1 MSPVAFGGNSLNG
14 VNPQARRSFI
24 GGEAAR
30 RNEKKRGN
38 AGTVFMLVLIVAV
51 VVVALGANSWKRD
64 LPVSNVRAEGNTI
77 VPTAEILRLAAIPKD
92 TKLFSVDI
100 AEVQKRVRQ
109 NPFIRAA
116 SVNRQGPEGISIA
129 VEERTPVAI
138 LIMDQM
144 LYIDEEGVVLP
155 LLKSERLFDLPVLT
169 GALPEA
175 ECIPG
180 RRVTSA
186 SILEALHLLSI
197 SRVISDELFRR
208 ISEVQVSE
216 SGDLVIYSAE
226 AGVPVLV
233 GHGDLPTRLL
243 KFDSFWRQIVER
255 RGPQQLQQVDLRF
268 EDQVVARWNAGLA
281 RRD

>member
-1 MSPVAFGGNSLNG
+1 MAFDGNSLSGANRQG
-14 VNPQARRSFI
+14 RRSFI
-24 GGEAAR
+24 GEEADR
-30 RNEKKRGN
+30 RSEKKQGN
-38 AGTVFMLVLIVAV
+38 AGTVLMLVLIVAV

-77 VPTAEILRLAAIPKD
+77 VPSAEILRLAAIPKD

-116 SVNRQGPEGISIA
+116 SVNRQGPEGISIV

-138 LIMDQM
+138 LVMNQM

-169 GALPEA
+169 GSLPEA
-175 ECIPG
+175 ECVPG
-180 RRVTSA
+180 RRVTKA

-208 ISEVQVSE
+208 ISEVQVNE
-216 SGDLVIYSAE
+216 SGDLVIYTAE
-226 AGVPVLV
+226 AGVPVLM